1 MSEMSV
7 RTWQERFRAGDFSSR
22 DRAVQCEAGWYD
34 WFCRDD
40 ALAGRL
46 KKISGVVLGITDPF
60 ILDNY
65 YVWFKNNCP
74 LEGPLYD
81 DVRFE
86 PLTGERDGKYFV
98 VSLDSPHEHMK
109 WALVT
114 ERYGYD
120 APEFEC
126 GNVRDMVKYI
136 NAIAPELAR
145 GIQPRFVQEKA
156 AVGEYVRQHE
166 GKSSYSIRRA
176 GDHLF
181 AYQSPRDW
189 KYRTVAVS
197 CRTCRTALH
206 ALCFP
211 KRGARTG
218 QGRRAA
224 ARTAQ
229 EGADAMTRRF
239 NGRPAL
245 PPDAKDEILHVLFA
259 NMEISGDE
267 IAAILKKHHVSC
279 DADVLQDRYRRQL
292 GQRLMASLRDAS
304 GEREVLSNGRGRY
317 VVLEC
322 CRDRQQ
328 LAAIRRRIQNQ
339 AHGLN
344 ASAGKVRARIAV
356 LDRLIACLRK
366 AA

>member
-1 MSEMSV
+1 MNEMRV

-46 KKISGVVLGITDPF
+46 KKISSVVLGITDPF

-74 LEGPLYD
+74 LNGPLYD

-98 VSLDSPHEHMK
+98 VALDSPHERMK

-136 NAIAPELAR
+136 NAIAPELAQ
-145 GIQPRFVQEKA
+145 GIQPHFVLEKA

-166 GKSSYSIRRA
+166 GKDAYHIRRE

-181 AYQSPRDW
+181 AYQSPVTWNTGLSRFRTLWRIFPRAFPRSRPSSTAGSMFSQARLPPWTGPTWCSAHSAGRSRRDDQEIQ
-189 KYRTVAVS
+189 RPPRAAVQS
-197 CRTCRTALH
+197 
-206 ALCFP
+206 
-211 KRGARTG
+211 
-218 QGRRAA
+218 QGRD
-224 ARTAQ
+224 TG
-229 EGADAMTRRF
+229 GAVRQHGDQRR
-239 NGRPAL
+239 
-245 PPDAKDEILHVLFA
+245 
-259 NMEISGDE
+259 
-267 IAAILKKHHVSC
+267 
-279 DADVLQDRYRRQL
+279 
-292 GQRLMASLRDAS
+292 
-304 GEREVLSNGRGRY
+304 
-317 VVLEC
+317 
-322 CRDRQQ
+322 
-328 LAAIRRRIQNQ
+328 
-339 AHGLN
+339 
-344 ASAGKVRARIAV
+344 
-356 LDRLIACLRK
+356 
-366 AA
+366 

>member
-166 GKSSYSIRRA
+166 GKAVTASGGRGITCSPTNPPVTGNTELSRFRTLRRM
-176 GDHLF
+176 
-181 AYQSPRDW
+181 SPRAFLQNLQNSTACSMFSQARRPHW
-189 KYRTVAVS
+189 TGP
-197 CRTCRTALH
+197 TCCSAH
-206 ALCFP
+206 SA
-211 KRGARTG
+211 
-218 QGRRAA
+218 GRSRRDDQEIQRSPRAA
-224 ARTAQ
+224 AQ
-229 EGADAMTRRF
+229 SQG
-239 NGRPAL
+239 
-245 PPDAKDEILHVLFA
+245 
-259 NMEISGDE
+259 
-267 IAAILKKHHVSC
+267 
-279 DADVLQDRYRRQL
+279 
-292 GQRLMASLRDAS
+292 
-304 GEREVLSNGRGRY
+304 
-317 VVLEC
+317 
-322 CRDRQQ
+322 
-328 LAAIRRRIQNQ
+328 
-339 AHGLN
+339 
-344 ASAGKVRARIAV
+344 
-356 LDRLIACLRK
+356 
-366 AA
+366 

>member
-1 MSEMSV
+1 MNEMSV

-181 AYQSPRDW
+181 AYQSSRDW

-197 CRTCRTALH
+197 DSPENVPQGFPAERAEQHGMLYVFPSKAPALDR
-206 ALCFP
+206 ADYVV
-211 KRGARTG
+211 
-218 QGRRAA
+218 RRAQ
-224 ARTAQ
+224 RRKEQ
-229 EGADAMTRRF
+229 TR
-239 NGRPAL
+239 
-245 PPDAKDEILHVLFA
+245 
-259 NMEISGDE
+259 
-267 IAAILKKHHVSC
+267 
-279 DADVLQDRYRRQL
+279 
-292 GQRLMASLRDAS
+292 
-304 GEREVLSNGRGRY
+304 
-317 VVLEC
+317 
-322 CRDRQQ
+322 
-328 LAAIRRRIQNQ
+328 
-339 AHGLN
+339 
-344 ASAGKVRARIAV
+344 
-356 LDRLIACLRK
+356 
-366 AA
+366 

>member
-1 MSEMSV
+1 MNEMSV
-7 RTWQERFRAGDFSSR
+7 REWQKRFRAGDFSSR

-74 LEGPLYD
+74 LDGPLYD

-98 VSLDSPHEHMK
+98 VSLDSPHERMK

-136 NAIAPELAR
+136 NAIAPELAQ
-145 GIQPRFVQEKA
+145 GIQPRFVLEKA

-176 GDHLF
+176 GEHLF
-181 AYQSPRDW
+181 AY
-189 KYRTVAVS
+189 
-197 CRTCRTALH
+197 
-206 ALCFP
+206 
-211 KRGARTG
+211 
-218 QGRRAA
+218 
-224 ARTAQ
+224 
-229 EGADAMTRRF
+229 
-239 NGRPAL
+239 
-245 PPDAKDEILHVLFA
+245 
-259 NMEISGDE
+259 
-267 IAAILKKHHVSC
+267 
-279 DADVLQDRYRRQL
+279 
-292 GQRLMASLRDAS
+292 
-304 GEREVLSNGRGRY
+304 
-317 VVLEC
+317 
-322 CRDRQQ
+322 
-328 LAAIRRRIQNQ
+328 
-339 AHGLN
+339 
-344 ASAGKVRARIAV
+344 
-356 LDRLIACLRK
+356 
-366 AA
+366 

>member
-1 MSEMSV
+1 M
-7 RTWQERFRAGDFSSR
+7 
-22 DRAVQCEAGWYD
+22 
-34 WFCRDD
+34 
-40 ALAGRL
+40 
-46 KKISGVVLGITDPF
+46 
-60 ILDNY
+60 
-65 YVWFKNNCP
+65 WFKNNCP

-136 NAIAPELAR
+136 NAIAPELAQ
-145 GIQPRFVQEKA
+145 GIQPRFVLEKA

-197 CRTCRTALH
+197 DSPENVPQG
-206 ALCFP
+206 FP
-211 KRGARTG
+211 AEL
-218 QGRRAA
+218 AEHHCMLYVFPSEA
-224 ARTAQ
+224 
-229 EGADAMTRRF
+229 
-239 NGRPAL
+239 PAL
-245 PPDAKDEILHVLFA
+245 DR
-259 NMEISGDE
+259 
-267 IAAILKKHHVSC
+267 
-279 DADVLQDRYRRQL
+279 ADVVQRAQRRKEQT
-292 GQRLMASLRDAS
+292 R
-304 GEREVLSNGRGRY
+304 
-317 VVLEC
+317 
-322 CRDRQQ
+322 
-328 LAAIRRRIQNQ
+328 
-339 AHGLN
+339 
-344 ASAGKVRARIAV
+344 
-356 LDRLIACLRK
+356 
-366 AA
+366 